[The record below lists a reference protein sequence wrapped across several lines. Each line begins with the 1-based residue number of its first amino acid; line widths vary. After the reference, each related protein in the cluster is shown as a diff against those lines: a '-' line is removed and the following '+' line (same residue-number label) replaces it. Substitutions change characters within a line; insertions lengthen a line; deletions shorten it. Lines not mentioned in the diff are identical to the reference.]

1 MLTMLALLLLPLIS
15 LSFALPTTEF
25 LPRQTKPYQIRGV
38 EDPIYYLYLQ
48 ALPSSK
54 STPVMGPVAT
64 SEYFVIGDT
73 IQSTNTLMYLNI
85 GTSTT
90 SYLPLSFNSTASTTA
105 WRLEGDT
112 IITESTSSYGRR
124 KFQGDN
130 EVVLINEINGIRTQ
144 FPCVPVGSEWILRSL
159 SSDWE

>member
-1 MLTMLALLLLPLIS
+1 MMLALLLPLAR
-15 LSFALPTTEF
+15 LSFALPTTEVH
-25 LPRQTKPYQIRGV
+25 PRQTKPYQIRGV
-38 EDPIYYLYLQ
+38 EDPIYHLYLQ
-48 ALPSSK
+48 ALPGSK

-73 IQSTNTLMYLNI
+73 IQSTNTSMYLNI

-105 WRLEGDT
+105 WGLEGDT

-124 KFQGDN
+124 KFQKRKRDGVD
-130 EVVLINEINGIRTQ
+130 
-144 FPCVPVGSEWILRSL
+144 
-159 SSDWE
+159 